1 VAVIRE
7 ENELKGISEVMDM
20 GLWGI
25 ELNMDSSSVMSIA
38 MENVVQDE
46 EYVKEF

>member
-1 VAVIRE
+1 MIRE
-7 ENELKGISEVMDM
+7 ENELKEISEVMDM

-25 ELNMDSSSVMSIA
+25 ELNGDSSSMMSIA
-38 MENVVQDE
+38 MKNVVQDE